1 MSETAPPTVGDLEE
15 MATTGTTENHSPILP
30 AQKTGENGE
39 LGTTE
44 NHSPILPA
52 QKTGEEGE
60 LGTTENHSPVA
71 PAGDKA
77 AAEGDDGVTT
87 LENHSPIAPPKGV
100 A

>member
-15 MATTGTTENHSPILP
+15 MATT
-30 AQKTGENGE
+30 
-39 LGTTE
+39 GTTE